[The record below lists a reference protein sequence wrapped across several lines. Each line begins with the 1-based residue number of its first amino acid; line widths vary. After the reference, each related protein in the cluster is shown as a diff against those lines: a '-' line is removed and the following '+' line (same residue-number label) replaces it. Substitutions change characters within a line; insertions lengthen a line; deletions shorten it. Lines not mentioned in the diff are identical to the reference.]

1 MTVLAQ
7 YLTPR
12 HRDMEP
18 RAVGIGLRIVDLL
31 LALPELSWGWL
42 VLLGPRSV
50 DQRHGFTVPN
60 RYS

>member
-18 RAVGIGLRIVDLL
+18 RAVGTIVYRAATRVLTIV
-31 LALPELSWGWL
+31 LPRLSLGWM
-42 VLLGPRSV
+42 VLLGPWSV
-50 DQRHGFTVPN
+50 DQVTHA
-60 RYS
+60 